1 MAGPNNG
8 PWVKTYQYTL
18 ASFGDAATGWD
29 SEPGFD
35 AAPEAESADGR
46 SASAARGSYNLGTFG
61 SQVSF
66 SLQHNKPKRHRIKAR
81 SRILKFCSSY
91 RSWAK
96 LEMCYGKWGE
106 IPECC
111 ERFLLQLAEDLD
123 VAEDSNNLEGWT
135 IQQMLSH
142 VSGDAYVG
150 SNVILQA
157 IRDIRDRHRNRH
169 PLVVSV
175 RISNVTMWRKEVADW
190 IKSSED
196 HILLLQETHLGPTE
210 AREANYMHRQGFQMY
225 GGISHPTDK
234 GTKGGVAVLI
244 KSHIQ
249 GRLEHS
255 HLEDGCG
262 FEAVDVRLQHTNLLV
277 ASVYLKTGTSIH
289 TRPNSSIL
297 AELLSLVKN
306 WKGMWIIA
314 GDFNTPPEELAA
326 TNVLAEMN
334 GCLCKVGVPTT
345 DQGREIDFAIVHK
358 ALEPLSRLRIDWA
371 VPHKP
376 HASLTLKLDMGEGL
390 CPAMMLEQHS
400 QLIEGGQAEQG
411 DHSNMASKPLVEKS
425 FQGEWLQSI
434 LPQDQAAQHFALV
447 SEACS
452 ACVEP
457 THPSDRGTTLRI
469 VRRPLIQPTAPQTK
483 RTAKC
488 SWARALSWLRAAQK
502 GEQSR
507 RSWQTVTDWIHNLLQ
522 VEGAEDPERVKF
534 QLAEFLATGSGDAQ
548 SLSDQVERFARQ
560 AKANHYD
567 EDRAQYEAWLEEA
580 QAGSIGHCFV
590 QSKAMRRPR

>member
-1 MAGPNNG
+1 MAGPNDG

-91 RSWAK
+91 RSWAN
-96 LEMCYGKWGE
+96 LELCYSKWGE
-106 IPECC
+106 IPECY

-142 VSGDAYVG
+142 VSGGAYVG

-157 IRDIRDRHRNRH
+157 IRDIRARHQNRS

-175 RISNVTMWRKEVADW
+175 RISNVTKEVADW

-196 HILLLQETHLGPTE
+196 HILLVQETHLGPAQ
-210 AREANYMHRQGFQMY
+210 ARLPDVWGDFASHGQRYQRRCSSADQAPHPRQGRAF
-225 GGISHPTDK
+225 SP
-234 GTKGGVAVLI
+234 
-244 KSHIQ
+244 
-249 GRLEHS
+249 GRWMWV
-255 HLEDGCG
+255 
-262 FEAVDVRLQHTNLLV
+262 EAVDVRLQRTNLLV

-334 GCLCKVGVPTT
+334 RCLCKVGVPTT

-376 HASLTLKLDMGEGL
+376 HASLTLRLDMGEGL

-411 DHSNMASKPLVEKS
+411 DHSNMASKPLLEKS
-425 FQGEWLQSI
+425 FQGEWLQNT
-434 LPQDQAAQHFALV
+434 LPQDAATQHFALV

-469 VRRPLIQPTAPQTK
+469 VRRPLIQHTAPQTK

-507 RSWQTVTDWIHNLLQ
+507 HSWQTVADWIHNLPKWMELKTQ
-522 VEGAEDPERVKF
+522 RG
-534 QLAEFLATGSGDAQ
+534 
-548 SLSDQVERFARQ
+548 LSSS
-560 AKANHYD
+560 
-567 EDRAQYEAWLEEA
+567 WLSFSPLVR
-580 QAGSIGHCFV
+580 GMPS
-590 QSKAMRRPR
+590 R